1 MMKID
6 HSVCG
11 EPRRFDKLN
20 CGDSF
25 IYENELY
32 IKSRIL
38 LTSITEYRAV
48 RLWDGEEIYMDA
60 GQPVRVVK
68 TKVVRDN
75 G

>member
-1 MMKID
+1 MNID

-11 EPRRFDKLN
+11 EPRRFDKFK

-32 IKSRIL
+32 IKARIL
-38 LTSITEYRAV
+38 LPDITEYRAV
-48 RLWDGEEIYMDA
+48 RLWDGEAIYMDA

-68 TKVVRDN
+68 TKAVRDN

>member
-1 MMKID
+1 MKID

-32 IKSRIL
+32 IKSEIL
-38 LTSITEYRAV
+38 LTGIKEYRAV
-48 RLWDGEEIYMDA
+48 RLWDGESRCVIDVET
-60 GQPVRVVK
+60 VKLVK
-68 TKVVRDN
+68 TKAVRDN
-75 G
+75 C

>member
-1 MMKID
+1 MKID
-6 HSVCG
+6 NSVYDIHT
-11 EPRRFDKLN
+11 EFSKLN

-32 IKSRIL
+32 IKSKIL
-38 LTSITEYRAV
+38 LTGITEYRAV
-48 RLWDGEEIYMDA
+48 RLWDGEAIYMDA

-68 TKVVRDN
+68 TKAVRDN